1 MKINFSVEVDTE
13 TIDDH
18 HLGNLL
24 HELYL
29 LIDILEEMDRTNESN
44 ENASPR

>member
-1 MKINFSVEVDTE
+1 MKINFSVEIDTE

-29 LIDILEEMDRTNESN
+29 LIDILEEMEGTNERS
-44 ENASPR
+44 ENLSPR

>member
-1 MKINFSVEVDTE
+1 MKINFSVEVDTQ

-44 ENASPR
+44 ENASRR